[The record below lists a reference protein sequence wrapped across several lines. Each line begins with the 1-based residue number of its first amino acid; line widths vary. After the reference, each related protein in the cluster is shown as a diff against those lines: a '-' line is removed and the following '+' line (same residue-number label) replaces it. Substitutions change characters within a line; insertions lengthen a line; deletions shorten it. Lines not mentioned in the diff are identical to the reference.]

1 MDNDQPVTYDA
12 HAMVNNEVHVSA
24 PLNGETLSLFQWR
37 GHGTSVD
44 LIACFTKYARL
55 PLVPLVRATCQ
66 RADRLARVLTVA
78 LRWMAVP
85 MAHSGATVLG
95 SQFELSVFLAPGA
108 YRSADR

>member
-1 MDNDQPVTYDA
+1 VDNDQPVTYDA

-55 PLVPLVRATCQ
+55 P
-66 RADRLARVLTVA
+66 RLPVGCR
-78 LRWMAVP
+78 
-85 MAHSGATVLG
+85 
-95 SQFELSVFLAPGA
+95 
-108 YRSADR
+108 